1 MTVSI
6 ARSNVNR
13 IQKAIADLQKKDAAE
28 AKKQAIETGKAN
40 SAQAAAGKSRSAAT
54 ISQKLKEVER
64 AQKAIASTIDR
75 RAKIAQQISQK
86 TSELHRYQAQLEK
99 AEQQAARK
107 LQTDLEAGQKRLEAQ
122 IREQSIEARRSITA
136 TEDDT
141 QYDVFISHASEDKD
155 AFVRGFAEALREA
168 GLAVWYDEFSLNWG
182 DSLRRSIDRGLASSR
197 FGVVV
202 LSNAFFDKE
211 WPQQEL
217 DGLFAL
223 EMGGVTRILPI
234 WHKIAKDEVTAKS
247 PMLANKV
254 AMNTATM
261 GIGEIAE
268 RLVKLCRPEAG
279 TE

>member
-40 SAQAAAGKSRSAAT
+40 SAQVAAGKSRSAAT

-64 AQKAIASTIDR
+64 AQKAIASIIDR

-86 TSELHRYQAQLEK
+86 TGELHRYQTQLEK
-99 AEQQAARK
+99 AEQQAAKK
-107 LQTDLEAGQKRLEAQ
+107 LQADLEARQKRLEAQ
-122 IREQSIEARRSITA
+122 IRDQSTEARRSITA
-136 TEDDT
+136 VADDA
-141 QYDVFISHASEDKD
+141 QYDVFISHASEDKE
-155 AFVRGFAEALREA
+155 AFVRSFAEALRKA
-168 GLAVWYDEFSLNWG
+168 GLDVWYDEFSLNWG
-182 DSLRRSIDRGLASSR
+182 DSLRQSIDKGLAASR

-202 LSNAFFDKE
+202 LSKAFFDKD

-217 DGLFAL
+217 NGLFAL

-234 WHKIAKDEVTAKS
+234 WHMITKDEVRTKS
-247 PMLANKV
+247 PMLADKL

-261 GIGEIAE
+261 GVDEIAE
-268 RLVKLCRPEAG
+268 KLVELCRPATG